1 MLEKYT
7 FPSEKKKDISGGKDW
22 QDAQT
27 EAIILYFRNLPSS
40 LKKKKL
46 LKIPFKSQ
54 IVLSPGRHFSK
65 LLWIYV

>member
-7 FPSEKKKDISGGKDW
+7 FPSEKKKKDISGGKDW

-40 LKKKKL
+40 LKKKTT
-46 LKIPFKSQ
+46 FKNS
-54 IVLSPGRHFSK
+54 I
-65 LLWIYV
+65 